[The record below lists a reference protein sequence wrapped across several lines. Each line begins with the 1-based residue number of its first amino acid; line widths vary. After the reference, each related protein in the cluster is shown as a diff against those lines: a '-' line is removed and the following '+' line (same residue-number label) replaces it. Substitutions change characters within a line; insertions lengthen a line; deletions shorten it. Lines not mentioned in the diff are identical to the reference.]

1 MRQVNI
7 MKGND
12 GEDMQTNKI
21 LILTGETNEKLNS
34 LTTVTTVQTKDKRHQ
49 NERAKSETRHGE
61 QRNKRDT
68 DNQTNN
74 QN

>member
-21 LILTGETNEKLNS
+21 LILTGETNEKLNNNS
-34 LTTVTTVQTKDKRHQ
+34 NNSSDKRQ
-49 NERAKSETRHGE
+49 EASKREGKI
-61 QRNKRDT
+61 RNKT
-68 DNQTNN
+68 WGAEK
-74 QN
+74 